1 MTRYKFCID
10 VGTQTHG
17 WHFPDKLNGG
27 AASEKQLSPSQT
39 TAGAGV
45 ASATSSPSSS
55 TASPEEQ
62 RVAKSAPSARW
73 INITRYYLV
82 NQSNGIYD
90 ISCVYQ

>member
-17 WHFPDKLNGG
+17 WHFPDKINGG
-27 AASEKQLSPSQT
+27 AASEKQLSPSQ

-55 TASPEEQ
+55 SASPEEQ
-62 RVAKSAPSARW
+62 RVAKSAPSARLAD
-73 INITRYYLV
+73 I
-82 NQSNGIYD
+82 
-90 ISCVYQ
+90 ISCQDH

>member
-73 INITRYYLV
+73 IQITRYYLV
-82 NQSNGIYD
+82 AQTIFDNSWVI
-90 ISCVYQ
+90 